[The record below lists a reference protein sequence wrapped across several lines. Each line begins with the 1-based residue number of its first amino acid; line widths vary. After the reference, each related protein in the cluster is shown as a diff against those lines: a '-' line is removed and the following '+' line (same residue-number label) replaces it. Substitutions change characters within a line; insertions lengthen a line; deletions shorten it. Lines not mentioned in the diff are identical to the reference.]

1 MQIMPRDNAIVR
13 FTWSTSQGKV
23 SKLLSIVFSTM
34 AFLVILPF
42 TAKHVDLVDILLV
55 LTVYV
60 LQVKIKFRLKF
71 FNLDGFSIFF
81 VF

>member
-1 MQIMPRDNAIVR
+1 
-13 FTWSTSQGKV
+13 
-23 SKLLSIVFSTM
+23 M
-34 AFLVILPF
+34 AFLVIILPF
-42 TAKHVDLVDILLV
+42 TAKHFDLVDILLV

-71 FNLDGFSIFF
+71 FNLDWFSIFF

>member
-13 FTWSTSQGKV
+13 FTWSTSQREV

-42 TAKHVDLVDILLV
+42 TAKHFDLVDILLV

-71 FNLDGFSIFF
+71 FNLD
-81 VF
+81 

>member
-1 MQIMPRDNAIVR
+1 
-13 FTWSTSQGKV
+13 
-23 SKLLSIVFSTM
+23 M

-42 TAKHVDLVDILLV
+42 TAKHFDLVDILLV
-55 LTVYV
+55 LTVCV

-71 FNLDGFSIFF
+71 FNLDWFSIFF